1 MGTKGL
7 ALKVAIIA
15 VAIIVNSAVVV
26 YFARDSFDL
35 PNWLNQLSLTLN
47 DDIAIKPPT
56 NEVGNEFDQAS
67 QTMPP
72 PEVPKRVFEHAH
84 SYATRCIDKKKPPDT
99 KRLYTW
105 LDKNGIRH
113 ISDKPRVLDGS
124 TVVEIA
130 GTIEPE
136 TISLN
141 FLTHNLSYDVQSAL
155 QNRVT
160 HAMRAFASITPKES
174 IVPVVANIRSFEDKA
189 AYQKHVSKLDEA
201 HATSAGLYTANN
213 NESAVLIR
221 GTAETINT
229 VVHEVMHTINRHW
242 YGQMTRWMNEGMAEF
257 AEAPNSTNKSSW
269 KRYFATNSP
278 VPLTTLFNGTELNW
292 QNEKQ
297 KYYATSWAFVTF
309 LMTEHREFMSRL
321 LLKETENGCQML
333 TIEDVVHLYGG
344 SIAQLQ
350 NDFNRWVRKA
360 LV

>member
-160 HAMRAFASITPKES
+160 HAMRFQR
-174 IVPVVANIRSFEDKA
+174 VPDADHHGLVSGRGKGLPGAVPPPSRQILCA
-189 AYQKHVSKLDEA
+189 A
-201 HATSAGLYTANN
+201 AGA
-213 NESAVLIR
+213 SAVQ
-221 GTAETINT
+221 TADHG
-229 VVHEVMHTINRHW
+229 V
-242 YGQMTRWMNEGMAEF
+242 
-257 AEAPNSTNKSSW
+257 
-269 KRYFATNSP
+269 
-278 VPLTTLFNGTELNW
+278 
-292 QNEKQ
+292 
-297 KYYATSWAFVTF
+297 
-309 LMTEHREFMSRL
+309 RL
-321 LLKETENGCQML
+321 RQVFP
-333 TIEDVVHLYGG
+333 DRAV
-344 SIAQLQ
+344 
-350 NDFNRWVRKA
+350 FPR
-360 LV
+360 